1 MAISKNENDERKCEY
16 CGYDETNIDGSHEEY
31 AMHGWET
38 GGNIRRCRYLD
49 SVYNI
54 TFNDNGE
61 LMRYEKNIY
70 GECSDCGWKCEYPQ
84 SHIEYSRTNDCGYIS
99 AKYEISNDDDGELVS
114 IKRATL

>member
-84 SHIEYSRTNDCGYIS
+84 SRRSSKAGKRSSDRSRSHRSRSRTS
-99 AKYEISNDDDGELVS
+99 
-114 IKRATL
+114 

>member
-1 MAISKNENDERKCEY
+1 MAISKNDNDERKCEY
-16 CGYDETNIDGSHEEY
+16 CGYDEANIDGSHEEY
-31 AMHGWET
+31 AMNGWDT

-54 TFNDNGE
+54 TFNDNSE
-61 LMRYEKNIY
+61 LMKYEKNIY

-84 SHIEYSRTNDCGYIS
+84 SHIEYSRTNECEYIS
-99 AKYEISNDDDGELVS
+99 AKYEITHDDDGELVS